1 MPKFG
6 ENPPVPEDVEENP
19 ERPVIVPKPKVSS
32 EELVDDMREQFNS
45 SLQQHLREKRVVPKE
60 APKDS
65 QMGTPLQQHLSEK
78 GAVPKEAPKDSQMGT
93 PLQQHLSEKGA
104 VPKPKVS
111 AEELADEVRK
121 RIQGI

>member
-78 GAVPKEAPKDSQMGT
+78 GAVPK
-93 PLQQHLSEKGA
+93 
-104 VPKPKVS
+104 PKVS